1 MPLARDLNAWL
12 TEIVT
17 PARGRSAWIER
28 LAFFLAANVAVGG
41 FFLAIQ
47 VILLL
52 TAGFFGGVGEW
63 KFYLRWFVIELI
75 PWATAVM
82 GLALLSRRYPPRI
95 FGPVLFYDLV
105 RTARRVRFTV
115 VRTIYAAVLA
125 IVLGWMGLLF
135 LARYSDESGFG
146 MTINHMAEMANIYFS
161 TFMVIQFIVV
171 VVLTPAYVAGAVAEE
186 KERKTLEFILATDLR
201 NREII
206 LGKFVSRVFNLSFL
220 LLAGLPIISFLQFL
234 GGVSPGLV
242 FAGFLATALSMFS
255 LAGLSILNSVMC
267 RRARDAIVL
276 TYLGFLVYYLLASL
290 LLLVKPLSS
299 PFVLPGLDTFPSEIV
314 PGWKSPIEL
323 WDVVKAINCGNI
335 FWAVFGE
342 LGLGPWGT
350 TPVLEDELPRV
361 LRNYAIVHGCIGLLC
376 LGWSILRLRVI
387 ALREASGNQER
398 SSTSVAVFVV
408 AGVASLLIAPPLGV
422 VLLVWYFWPRRG
434 EGASPRVERSRK
446 ERAALARTAAK
457 RPPVGKHPMIWKE
470 VFAEGRMRLNAF
482 GRIIL
487 LALVGAS
494 FVPTAIILYLY
505 FDDNF
510 GRWGNTDP
518 WKEVGMAINSAQIR
532 FVGTVVMCLMILA
545 VVVRAAGS
553 VHSERERHTLDELL
567 TTPLTTGQIIFAKWL
582 GAVASVRWGW
592 VWLGLIWGIGVITG
606 GLEWW
611 AVPLL
616 IVSWL
621 VYATI
626 GAGIGLWFSTG
637 TKSTLRASVAALM
650 SVLFLYGG
658 YWLVLGLCCFT
669 PFAVLGPNGTDRDF
683 SEMMYKVFWGQ
694 TPPLVMGLFGIHGE
708 EFSHRNGYQ
717 STWMYEITT
726 SSLFGLGLWAAMIPV
741 LWLLI
746 CQRFRQQTGRIE
758 TVLAQRPTPISR
770 RKRTAPALT
779 LKNGPVDAVVVAEV
793 DHEPVVKQATPTED
807 VPTALPADEPR
818 TEAET
823 GGVREKPDG
832 PE

>member
-1 MPLARDLNAWL
+1 MPLARDLNDWL

-63 KFYLRWFVIELI
+63 KLYLRWFVIEAI

-82 GLALLSRRYPPRI
+82 GLALLARRYPPRI

-105 RTARRVRFTV
+105 RTARRIRFMV
-115 VRTIYAAVLA
+115 VRTIYALVLA
-125 IVLGWMGLLF
+125 VILMWLGFLF
-135 LARYSDESGFG
+135 LVEDPGFDSNRMG
-146 MTINHMAEMANIYFS
+146 RMAQGYFYV
-161 TFMVIQFIVV
+161 FMMIQFVV
-171 VVLTPAYVAGAVAEE
+171 VVILTPAYVAGAVAEE

-234 GGVSPGLV
+234 GGVDPGLV
-242 FAGFLATALSMFS
+242 FAGFLATALTMFS
-255 LAGLSILNSVMC
+255 LAGLSILNSVWC

-276 TYLGFLVYYLLASL
+276 SYLGFLVYYLLASV
-290 LLLVKPLSS
+290 LLLVWPLSL
-299 PFVLPGLDTFPSEIV
+299 PTMIPGLKEFPSNIV
-314 PGWKSPIEL
+314 EGWKSPIEL

-335 FWAVFGE
+335 LWVIFGE
-342 LGLGPWGT
+342 LNIAGPMGGT
-350 TPVLEDELPRV
+350 VNNDELPRV
-361 LRNYAIVHGCIGLLC
+361 MRNYAIFHGGIGLLC
-376 LGWSILRLRVI
+376 LLWSIVRLRVI

-398 SSTSVAVFVV
+398 PRTSAAVFAV
-408 AGVASLLIAPPLGV
+408 AGIASLLIAPPLGV
-422 VLLVWYFWPRRG
+422 ALLVWYFWPSRQ
-434 EGASPRVERSRK
+434 EPSHRVERSRK

-457 RPPVGKHPMIWKE
+457 RPPIGKHPMIWKE
-470 VFAEGRMRLNAF
+470 VFAEGRLRLNAF

-487 LALVGAS
+487 LALIAAS
-494 FVPTAIILYLY
+494 FLPTGIILYLY
-505 FDDNF
+505 YDENF
-510 GRWGNTDP
+510 GRWGNPDP
-518 WKEVGMAINSAQIR
+518 WKEVTIAINMGQVRI
-532 FVGTVVMCLMILA
+532 VGTIVMCLMILS

-592 VWLGLIWGIGVITG
+592 LWLGLILGIGVFTG
-606 GLEWW
+606 SLQWW

-616 IVSWL
+616 IVSWF

-626 GAGIGLWFSTG
+626 AAGIGLWFSTG

-650 SVLFLYGG
+650 SVIFIFGG
-658 YWLVLGLCCFT
+658 YWLVVLLCCIT
-669 PFAVLGPNGTDRDF
+669 PFAILGSGSAEREFGDL
-683 SEMMYKVFWGQ
+683 MYPVFWGQ
-694 TPPLVMGLFGIHGE
+694 TPPLVMGLFGFHGE
-708 EFSHRNGYQ
+708 EFSAHQVYQ
-717 STWMYEITT
+717 SNWILERTT

-746 CQRFRQQTGRIE
+746 CHRFRQQTGRIE
-758 TVLAQRPTPISR
+758 TALTQRPTPLIRGR
-770 RKRTAPALT
+770 RIAPALT
-779 LKNGPVDAVVVAEV
+779 MKDGPADAIVVAEEY
-793 DHEPVVKQATPTED
+793 HEPAAKEATQTED
-807 VPTALPADEPR
+807 VPTALPADEP
-818 TEAET
+818 TMEKEA
-823 GGVREKPDG
+823 GSLRENPDG
-832 PE
+832 PK